1 MSVTNPKTTLFVGG
15 LLPSVTEELLHNAFI
30 PFGDIIKIQ
39 IPLTEAGQVRGF
51 AFVEFESK
59 EDCQEA
65 IDNMNLSELQGKLL
79 KVSLARPGKY
89 HEIQQKAIWEDED
102 FIKQHHP
109 ETLPDPEVIEMV
121 PEVEP
126 KKEQNTI
133 KRNPKVF
140 LDVSIDRHGK
150 LI

>member
-15 LLPSVTEELLHNAFI
+15 ILPSTTEQLLNDAFI
-30 PFGDIIKIQ
+30 PFGDIVKIQ

-51 AFVEFESK
+51 AFVEFENK

-65 IDNMNLSELQGKLL
+65 IDNMHLSELQGKLL
-79 KVSLARPGKY
+79 KVSLARQGKY

-109 ETLPDPEVIEMV
+109 ETLPDPERMEPIE
-121 PEVEP
+121 EKDQP
-126 KKEQNTI
+126 KKEQNI
-133 KRNPKVF
+133 AKRNPKVF
-140 LDVSIDRHGK
+140 LDVSIDRHG
-150 LI
+150 I